1 MKIKGIQKLT
11 LIDYPGLLACTVFC
25 FGCNFRCGFCH
36 NPELVLKDVGND
48 VSIEEL
54 LEFLK
59 IRKKDLDGVCF
70 TGGEP
75 LMNIDVDLLVKI
87 KEMGYKIKID
97 TNGSYPEV
105 LERLID
111 LNLVD
116 FVAMDIKS
124 APENY
129 EKLTN
134 VNVDLE
140 KIERSVKLIARQ
152 VDNYEFRT
160 TVLEKFHD
168 VIEIKKIAE
177 WLNSIVGKK
186 LKKFAIQ
193 GFKNNEKFVDDF
205 FKSYPDTSERHLREL
220 RYEIKDYF
228 DEIEIRV

>member
-1 MKIKGIQKLT
+1 MKIKGLQHLT
-11 LIDYPGLLACTVFC
+11 LIDYPGQLACTIFC

-36 NPELVLKDVGND
+36 NPELVVKEND
-48 VSIEEL
+48 EDISQKEI
-54 LEFLK
+54 LEFLEK
-59 IRKKDLDGVCF
+59 RKKDLDGVCF

-75 LMNIDVDLLVKI
+75 LLNIDIDFLVKI

-116 FVAMDIKS
+116 FVAMDIKAS
-124 APENY
+124 PENY
-129 EKLTN
+129 ETLTN
-134 VNVDLE
+134 VNTDLE
-140 KIERSVKLIARQ
+140 KIEKSVKLIARQ
-152 VDNYEFRT
+152 IENYEFRT
-160 TVLEKFHD
+160 TVLEKYHD

-186 LKKFAIQ
+186 LKKFVIQ
-193 GFKNNEKFVDDF
+193 GFKNNDKFVDGF
-205 FKSYPDTSERHLREL
+205 FKNYPDTSERHLREL